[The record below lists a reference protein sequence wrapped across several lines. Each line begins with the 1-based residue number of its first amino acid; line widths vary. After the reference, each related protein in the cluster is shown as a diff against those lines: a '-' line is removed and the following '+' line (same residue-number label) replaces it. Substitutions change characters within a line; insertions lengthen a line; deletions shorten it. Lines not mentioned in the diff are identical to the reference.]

1 MFLYCL
7 IMYWSFKWGTL
18 LNLFNSV
25 LIYLALSRIWTGFWI
40 LASQG
45 QVPSVWRWKS
55 ILIGYRIVIIDA
67 SHSSMPFEEWV
78 LQMRCHHGYYKP
90 YLEFPRI
97 RLVSIYY
104 LLIFIVCVNG
114 FWRFTGEPVSPN
126 VQNYDIF
133 SWFVV
138 VKVILLIAWLP
149 FRVLGLDEGIFIFL
163 L

>member
-1 MFLYCL
+1 MNTEIHLFSVKFCDLMFLISKRSTPVDVTEL
-7 IMYWSFKWGTL
+7 I
-18 LNLFNSV
+18 
-25 LIYLALSRIWTGFWI
+25 
-40 LASQG
+40 
-45 QVPSVWRWKS
+45 PSVWRWKS